1 MCEFCKLD
9 EYGDGKEITR
19 KIMTEPIGVGNLE
32 DILRLEAWILSGD
45 TGDDEKIQLSL
56 TISDTGDDLAYL
68 NIPINYCPKCGRK
81 LK

>member
-19 KIMTEPIGVGNLE
+19 KVMEESIDMGICE
-32 DILRLEAWILSGD
+32 DVLRLEAWMMSGD
-45 TGDDEKIQLSL
+45 TGDDAKLQLCL
-56 TISDTGDDLAYL
+56 TMSDNGDDLAYL